1 MIAVRVMGNR
11 QIEIVEAEEPKPNR
25 GRLAIDVKASGI
37 CGSEMPA
44 YRGAQPRPSNNGHEV
59 AGVVVHNGGSARFQ
73 VGARVGVH
81 AVWGCGACPECELGR
96 YTRCPRL
103 RHSGGGHSERVSAP
117 EHVCQPLP
125 DDMSFEEGVLYTG
138 DGLGVP
144 YRVSQRIGETRGE
157 WVCITGAGPIGLGN
171 ALVQAFLGARV
182 VLLDMNARRL
192 EFARRLGAEA
202 TLNLNETDRPDEAVM
217 ETAGGRPRYCIEA
230 SGKPQALR
238 FLLDIARKGGTVMA
252 VGEQGELPVSPS
264 RDLIHKDLT
273 LMGSL
278 YYHFSDYPH
287 MLAMRQSGLQAARL
301 IGRRYPLQEAAS
313 AFQAF
318 DEGAPGKL
326 ILNP

>member
-1 MIAVRVMGNR
+1 M
-11 QIEIVEAEEPKPNR
+11 
-25 GRLAIDVKASGI
+25 S
-37 CGSEMPA
+37 A
-44 YRGAQPRPSNNGHEV
+44 YRGTQPRPSNNGHEV
-59 AGVVVHNGGSARFQ
+59 AGVVVDNGGSARFQ

-81 AVWGCGACPECELGR
+81 AVWGCGNCAECAQGR

-103 RHSGGGHSERVSAP
+103 RHSGGGHAERIAAP
-117 EHVCQPLP
+117 EHVCLPLP
-125 DDMSFEEGVLYTG
+125 DDMSYEEGVLYTG

-144 YRVSQRIGETRGE
+144 YRVSQRLGDTRGE

-182 VLLDMNARRL
+182 VLLDFNPRRL
-192 EFARRLGAEA
+192 EFALPLGVKAVI
-202 TLNLNETDRPDEAVM
+202 NLNETDRPDEAVINA
-217 ETAGGRPRYCIEA
+217 AGGQPRFCIEA

-238 FLLDIARKGGTVMA
+238 FLLNLARKGGTVMA

-278 YYHFSDYPH
+278 YYHFSDYPG
-287 MLAMRQSGLQAARL
+287 MLAMRAAGLKAAQL
-301 IGRRYPLQEAAS
+301 IGQRYPLQEADA
-313 AFQAF
+313 AFRAF